1 MVLDT
6 NILIYATGPDG
17 PKLQRWLA
25 DPGATVSVISRIE
38 TLGFHKITSEETSA
52 LTAMLA
58 TLPELALSEPV
69 VTTAI
74 MLRQERK
81 MALGDAVIAATALT
95 HNLPLVTRN
104 TQDFQHVA
112 GLRLLDPFATAT

>member
-1 MVLDT
+1 M
-6 NILIYATGPDG
+6 
-17 PKLQRWLA
+17 
-25 DPGATVSVISRIE
+25 SVISRIE
-38 TLGFHKITSEETSA
+38 TLGFYKITPEEKSA

-58 TLPELALSEPV
+58 TLPELALNETV
-69 VTTAI
+69 ATTAI
-74 MLRQERK
+74 MLRQQRK

-104 TQDFQHVA
+104 TQDFKLVA

>member
-17 PKLQRWLA
+17 AKLQRWLA

-38 TLGFHKITSEETSA
+38 TLGFHKITPEEKSA

-58 TLPELALSEPV
+58 SLPELGLNEPV

-74 MLRQERK
+74 MLRQQRK
-81 MALGDAVIAATALT
+81 MRLGDAVIAATALT

-104 TQDFQHVA
+104 TQDFKHVT
-112 GLRLLDPFATAT
+112 GLRLIDPFATAI

>member
-17 PKLQRWLA
+17 PELHRWLA
-25 DPGATVSVISRIE
+25 DPNATVSVISRIE
-38 TLGFHKITSEETSA
+38 TLGFYKITPEEKSA

-58 TLPELALSEPV
+58 TLPELALNETV
-69 VTTAI
+69 ATTAI
-74 MLRQERK
+74 MLRQQRK

-104 TQDFQHVA
+104 TQDFKHVA

>member
-1 MVLDT
+1 
-6 NILIYATGPDG
+6 
-17 PKLQRWLA
+17 
-25 DPGATVSVISRIE
+25 
-38 TLGFHKITSEETSA
+38 
-52 LTAMLA
+52 
-58 TLPELALSEPV
+58 V

-104 TQDFQHVA
+104 TQDFKHVA